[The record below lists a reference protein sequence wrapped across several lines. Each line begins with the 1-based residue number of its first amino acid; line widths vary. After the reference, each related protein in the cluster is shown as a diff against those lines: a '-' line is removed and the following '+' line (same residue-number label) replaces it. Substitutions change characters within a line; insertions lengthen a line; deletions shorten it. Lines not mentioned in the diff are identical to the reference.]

1 MFASEM
7 IKTIKY
13 VEKECHGITQV
24 YVSRISYFQKQNLS
38 ETQGVIYDDAFDD
51 FVKYIE
57 SVMGT
62 VRIPT
67 AKKILNNWYLWAED
81 NLEALSKI
89 NPFKKSDNAIDWLIK
104 NDFRIDHNCF
114 AKSATEE
121 LIKTV
126 KEQMPQDSELF
137 KQLKTVADKVYPGP
151 RGFTYNYLVKS
162 VAGFSEAWN

>member
-1 MFASEM
+1 MLASEM
-7 IKTIKY
+7 ISTIRF
-13 VEKECHGITQV
+13 VEKECHGITQLHA
-24 YVSRISYFQKQNLS
+24 SRISYFQKQNLS
-38 ETQGVIYDDAFDD
+38 ETQGVIYDTAFNN
-51 FVKYIE
+51 FVAEIE
-57 SVMGT
+57 SIMGT

-67 AKKILNNWYLWAED
+67 AKKILNNWYLWAKD

-89 NPFKKSDNAIDWLIK
+89 KSFKKSDNAIDWLIK
-104 NDFRIDHNCF
+104 NDFRIDHDCF

-151 RGFTYNYLVKS
+151 RGFTYDYLVKS